1 MPGIICLI
9 VGAFFGVWML
19 QLYAAEHRIVTNVA
33 LASVA
38 FILIGF
44 FALST
49 AITLY
54 AITRLTEKANRKE

>member
-1 MPGIICLI
+1 
-9 VGAFFGVWML
+9 ML
-19 QLYAAEHRIVTNVA
+19 QVYAVEHRIVTNIA

-54 AITRLTEKANRKE
+54 AISRLAKKTGNNNSQT